1 MSQHSGLNERA
12 VIQMANEKNP
22 AQEFLRQVR
31 LYDIHINSLLEEK
44 AQMEALALKVT
55 SSWSGERVSGS
66 GNQDKLGDTVAKII
80 DLERRID
87 KAVDTFVDKKT
98 EVKAVLEKIQNP
110 DQLELL
116 LKVYI
121 HYESLEKVA
130 CEMNMT
136 YRNACYV
143 HGRALQ
149 TVEGILAVRNE
160 SFH

>member
-1 MSQHSGLNERA
+1 
-12 VIQMANEKNP
+12 MADAK
-22 AQEFLRQVR
+22 EFLQQVK

-66 GNQDKLGDTVAKII
+66 GNQDKLGDTVAKIV
-80 DLERRID
+80 DLERKID
-87 KAVDTFVDKKT
+87 SAVDKFVDKKA
-98 EVKAVLEKIQNP
+98 EVKAILEKIQKP
-110 DQLELL
+110 DELELL

-130 CEMNMT
+130 CEMGYT
-136 YRNACYV
+136 YRNACYI

-149 TVEGILAVRNE
+149 TVEGILKGGK
-160 SFH
+160 

>member
-1 MSQHSGLNERA
+1 
-12 VIQMANEKNP
+12 MANEKNP

-44 AQMEALALKVT
+44 AQMEALAKKVT
-55 SSWSGERVSGS
+55 STWSSERVSSS
-66 GNQDKLGDTVAKII
+66 GNQDKLGDTVAKNV
-80 DLERRID
+80 DLERKID
-87 KAVDTFVDKKT
+87 TAVDSFVDKKA
-98 EVKAVLEKIQNP
+98 EVKAVLQKIKNP

-121 HYESLEKVA
+121 HYETLEKVA

-136 YRNACYV
+136 YRNACYI

-149 TVEGILAVRNE
+149 TVEALIAVKGG
-160 SFH
+160 